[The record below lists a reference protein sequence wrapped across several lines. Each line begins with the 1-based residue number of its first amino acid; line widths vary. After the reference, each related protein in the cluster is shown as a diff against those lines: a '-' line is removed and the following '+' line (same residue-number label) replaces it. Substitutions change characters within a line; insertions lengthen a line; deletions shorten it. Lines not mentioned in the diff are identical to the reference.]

1 MLTRYLIYSRGD
13 HWSSATNED
22 RGRFCKADRGRFC
35 VRNKDLAYIDKAS
48 GMLYI
53 KGRKDGMIIRGGMN
67 IYPQEIENALIQDSR
82 VQDVLAYGTKDTDV
96 TKIGIKIRG
105 NFNNT
110 KEVKEMCIKLL
121 PTYQIP
127 NLIEIVD
134 EIPKN
139 GSGKKI
145 RL

>member
-1 MLTRYLIYSRGD
+1 MIGYYKEPNRTANILKSRWL
-13 HWSSATNED
+13 HT
-22 RGRFCKADRGRFC
+22 
-35 VRNKDLAYIDKAS
+35 KDLAYIDKAS

-67 IYPQEIENALIQDSR
+67 IYPQEIENALMQDSR
-82 VQDVLAYGTKDTDV
+82 VEDALVYGTKDNDV
-96 TKIGIKIRG
+96 TRIGIKTKG

-121 PTYQIP
+121 TTYQVP

-145 RL
+145 RI